1 MLGACV
7 VLAIA
12 PACAGETDQADAPD
26 TNATTTEEPVN
37 GEAADPEAD
46 TSAAETPEPDATEG
60 AAAEET
66 PVASGDTNTYPP
78 EAVSSFLESCE
89 ASAVQAGATP
99 EQASDY
105 CACTLDEIQ
114 ALYTF
119 DEFAQVD
126 EDIREGQEPPA
137 EFDAIVDTCVN
148 RVLGEG

>member
-7 VLAIA
+7 LLAIA
-12 PACAGETDQADAPD
+12 PACGETDQADAP
-26 TNATTTEEPVN
+26 NAAGTTTEEPVN
-37 GEAADPEAD
+37 DEAADPEPD
-46 TSAAETPEPDATEG
+46 TSTAETPEPDATEG
-60 AAAEET
+60 AASDET
-66 PVASGDTNTYPP
+66 PASGDANTYPQ

-99 EQASDY
+99 EQAGDY

-126 EDIREGQEPPA
+126 QDIREGQEPPA

>member
-7 VLAIA
+7 LLAIA
-12 PACAGETDQADAPD
+12 PACGGETDQAATPD
-26 TNATTTEEPVN
+26 TDVTTEEPAN
-37 GEAADPEAD
+37 DEAVDPEPD
-46 TSAAETPEPDATEG
+46 TSTAETPEPDTTEG
-60 AAAEET
+60 AAPEE
-66 PVASGDTNTYPP
+66 PVASGDANTYPP

-99 EQASDY
+99 EQAGDY

-126 EDIREGQEPPA
+126 QDIREGQEPPA